1 MEGQLFTIFSKS
13 ITPLLFTMIVQFGLA
28 LDDLT
33 FPVPNSSTGGYA
45 ALGPKNLLYTM
56 EAHFGFAGHANDN
69 DYLRIEQY
77 RQALLQYLQEDQDTF
92 YLSSFAADQ
101 FATAAELLSRR
112 DELLLAGWD
121 FDRSGTLPARLYTL
135 AGVEALFGTNEDGQS
150 LPLAAGYADRW
161 VAVME
166 ALEERI
172 QPITELHLT
181 EPLDLLPFY
190 LQRFFAKLKQSSVK
204 IQLPSER
211 KIEGDS
217 DLAVLQRRLISA
229 DNKKVALKGDGSLL
243 ILRAK
248 RETDLAV
255 HMAKLFRRNQDW
267 KPVCLIPD
275 KSRVLDDALIQE
287 GIPCLGILSASLARP
302 TLQVLKLVTVFLWEP
317 IDPYKIL
324 EFVSLSL
331 KPLHN
336 ELAGA
341 IANSM
346 AQYPGLDSDGWK
358 TMINR
363 FFDKLEFRAQ
373 FDLQLKPL
381 AIREEFEFWF
391 GRKRYNVQDVVPVG
405 DVISIF
411 ERLHKWAYN
420 TFEEGGSEN
429 SSLVVLGEQANR
441 IVELLNALPETH
453 LNYLELER
461 IVKTIYEPAP
471 VEFRATECGSL
482 PYIHHPAAI
491 TAEVDQLLWWNFTQ
505 HEPDHFFSRWYNDER
520 TYLSTKAV
528 ELVGP
533 QEENGVMLWQ
543 RKNPILKTEKQL
555 ILVIPEWV
563 EGSVAHAHPLFGDLA
578 ATFEDLSP
586 ITWTIDG
593 EEVSTF
599 WEKFLEAPK
608 WSTVSKRNLGQP
620 APFIKISKAHQLATR
635 EKESLTSL
643 EDLFYYPY
651 QWVFKHAIKLRKST
665 ILSVVKENTLMGNLA
680 HRFFEQL
687 FNEDIRTWN
696 KAQVDGWVDQEAP
709 GLLKKEGAIFL
720 LYGREPEKVAFIKKV
735 KYAAWNLVHLIQ
747 QNGWEVEAT
756 ESRLEGTFQQIEV
769 RGRADL
775 VLKRAGEKTIL
786 YLKWR
791 GASRRE
797 RMIKNEEDLQLVMFS
812 KLIDHP
818 EQWAHT
824 AYYVMDRAR
833 LIARNTGAFQE
844 INPVVPDSDHSAVN
858 QKIYDKMGLTYA
870 WRLQQLQA
878 GQIEVRCERTYGDL
892 EDHYGEE
899 LLPLLEMKD
908 KDAPFDDYRTL
919 INLIE

>member
-1 MEGQLFTIFSKS
+1 
-13 ITPLLFTMIVQFGLA
+13 MIVQFGLA
-28 LDDLT
+28 LDDLS
-33 FPVPNSSTGGYA
+33 FPLPAASTGGYA
-45 ALGPKNLLYTM
+45 SLGPKNLLYTL
-56 EAHFGFAGHANDN
+56 ESHFGFAGHANDN

-77 RQALLQYLQEDQDTF
+77 RQALLQYLQEDQETF

-121 FDRSGTLPARLYTL
+121 FNRSGTLPARLYTL
-135 AGVEALFGTNEDGQS
+135 ASVEALFKEQEGEIPA

-161 VAVME
+161 ITIIETLGQRA
-166 ALEERI
+166 
-172 QPITELHLT
+172 QPIQELRLT
-181 EPLDLLPFY
+181 EPLELLPYY
-190 LQRFFAKLKQSSVK
+190 LQRFFAALQQAGVKL
-204 IQLPSER
+204 QLPR
-211 KIEGDS
+211 KDQAEGDT
-217 DLAVLQRRLISA
+217 DLAVLQRRLAAAS
-229 DNKKVALKGDGSLL
+229 KQKVSLKGDGSLL
-243 ILRAK
+243 ILRGK

-255 HMAKLFRRNQDW
+255 HMAKLFHKNEPWR
-267 KPVCLIPD
+267 PLCLIPD

-287 GIPCLGILSASLARP
+287 GVPCLGILSASLARP

-331 KPLHN
+331 KPLHHD
-336 ELAGA
+336 LAGA
-341 IANSM
+341 IASSM

-363 FFDKLEFRAQ
+363 FFDQLEFKAQ

-420 TFEEGGSEN
+420 TFEEGGNEN

-441 IVELLNALPETH
+441 IVDLLNALPETH

-482 PYIHHPAAI
+482 PYIHHPAAL
-491 TAEVDQLLWWNFTQ
+491 TAEADQLLWWNFTQ

-520 TYLSTKAV
+520 AYLADKEV
-528 ELVGP
+528 KLVGP
-533 QEENGVMLWQ
+533 KEENAVMLWQ
-543 RKNPILKTEKQL
+543 RKNPILKTKKQL
-555 ILVIPEWV
+555 VLVIPEWV
-563 EGSVAHAHPLFGDLA
+563 EGSVAHAHPLYGDLA

-586 ITWTIDG
+586 ITWNID
-593 EEVSTF
+593 EEESSAF
-599 WEKFLEAPK
+599 WEKFLLPPK
-608 WSTVSKRNLGQP
+608 WVTVELRNLGQP
-620 APFIKISKAHQLATR
+620 APFINISQAHPLATR
-635 EKESLTSL
+635 EIESLTSL

-687 FNEDIRTWN
+687 FDQDIGKWD
-696 KAQVDGWVDQEAP
+696 KSQVEYWIDQEAP
-709 GLLKKEGAIFL
+709 ELLKKEGAIFL

-756 ESRLEGTFQQIEV
+756 ELRMKGEFQQIEV

-775 VLKRAGEKTIL
+775 VLRRGAEKAIL
-786 YLKWR
+786 DLKWR

-797 RMIKNEEDLQLVMFS
+797 RMIKNEEDLQLVLYS
-812 KLIDHP
+812 RLVDDPKS
-818 EQWAHT
+818 WAHT

-833 LIARNTGAFQE
+833 LIARNTSAFQE
-844 INPVVPDSDHSAVN
+844 INPVAPGSDHTAVN
-858 QKIYDKMGLTYA
+858 QQIFDKMGLTYS

-892 EDHYGEE
+892 EDHYGAA

>member
-1 MEGQLFTIFSKS
+1 
-13 ITPLLFTMIVQFGLA
+13 MIVQFGLA
-28 LDDLT
+28 LDDLS
-33 FPVPNSSTGGYA
+33 FPVPSASTGGFA
-45 ALGPKNLLYTM
+45 TLGPKNLLYTM
-56 EAHFGFAGHANDN
+56 ESHFGFAGHANDN

-121 FDRSGTLPARLYTL
+121 FDQSGTLPARLYTL
-135 AGVEALFGTNEDGQS
+135 AGVEALFRIDADGQS

-161 VAVME
+161 VAVIKT
-166 ALEERI
+166 LGQRVHPI
-172 QPITELHLT
+172 QEVRLT

-190 LQRFFAKLKQSSVK
+190 LQRFFGALVKRGIKLQQQEPVV
-204 IQLPSER
+204 
-211 KIEGDS
+211 IEGKS
-217 DLAVLQRRLISA
+217 DLAILQRRLMVA
-229 DNKKVALKGDGSLL
+229 DKQKVTLTRDGSLM
-243 ILRAK
+243 ILRSK

-255 HMAKLFRRNQDW
+255 HMAKLFQKNENWR
-267 KPVCLIPD
+267 PLCLIPD

-287 GIPCLGILSASLARP
+287 GVPCLGILSASLARP

-331 KPLHN
+331 KPLHH

-341 IANSM
+341 IASSM

-358 TMINR
+358 SMINR
-363 FFDKLEFRAQ
+363 FFDQLEFRAQ

-420 TFEEGGSEN
+420 TFEEGGNEN

-482 PYIHHPAAI
+482 PYIHHPAAL
-491 TAEVDQLLWWNFTQ
+491 TSQTNQLLWWNFTQ

-520 TYLSTKAV
+520 VYLEKRAV
-528 ELVGP
+528 RLVGP
-533 QEENGVMLWQ
+533 KEENAVMLWQ
-543 RKNPILKTEKQL
+543 RKNPILKARKQL
-555 ILVIPEWV
+555 VLVIPAWV
-563 EGSVAHAHPLFGDLA
+563 EGSVAHAHPLYGDLA

-586 ITWTIDG
+586 ITWNID
-593 EEVSTF
+593 EEESCSF
-599 WEKFLEAPK
+599 WGKFLMPPR
-608 WSTVSKRNLGQP
+608 WSTVDLRSLGQP
-620 APFIKISKAHQLATR
+620 APFIQIGESYPLATR
-635 EKESLTSL
+635 DIESLTSL

-687 FNEDIRTWN
+687 FNEEIANWE
-696 KAQVDGWVDQEAP
+696 KSQVEQWIDQEAP
-709 GLLKKEGAIFL
+709 VLLKKEGAIFL

-735 KYAAWNLVHLIQ
+735 KYAAWNLVYLIQ
-747 QNGWEVEAT
+747 QNGWTVEAT
-756 ESRLEGTFQQIEV
+756 EARLLGEFQQIEV

-775 VLKRAGEKTIL
+775 VLRRGGEKAIL
-786 YLKWR
+786 DLKWR
-791 GASRRE
+791 GSSRRE
-797 RMIKNEEDLQLVMFS
+797 RMIKNEEDLQLVLYS
-812 KLIDHP
+812 RLVDNP
-818 EQWAHT
+818 QDWAHT

-833 LIARNTGAFQE
+833 LIARNTAAFQE
-844 INPVVPDSDHSAVN
+844 ITPVAPGSDHAAVN
-858 QKIYDKMGLTYA
+858 QQIFEKMELTYA
-870 WRLQQLQA
+870 WRLQQLEA

-892 EDHYGEE
+892 EDHYGAA

>member
-1 MEGQLFTIFSKS
+1 
-13 ITPLLFTMIVQFGLA
+13 MIVQFGLA
-28 LDDLT
+28 LDDVN
-33 FPVPNSSTGGYA
+33 FPMPSSSTGGYA
-45 ALGPKNLLYTM
+45 TLGPKNLLYTM

-135 AGVEALFGTNEDGQS
+135 ASVEALFRDSKTEGQR
-150 LPLAAGYADRW
+150 LPLAAGIADRW
-161 VAVME
+161 TAVIA
-166 ALEERI
+166 ALGHRVHPI
-172 QPITELHLT
+172 QEVRLT
-181 EPLDLLPFY
+181 EPLRLLPNY
-190 LQRFFAKLKQSSVK
+190 LQRFFDRLEEAGIMIHSPTEVQIK
-204 IQLPSER
+204 
-211 KIEGDS
+211 GDT
-217 DLAVLQRRLISA
+217 DLAVLQKRLSSA
-229 DNKKVALKGDGSLL
+229 AKNKVALKGDGSLM

-248 RETDLAV
+248 RETDLAAQ
-255 HMAKLFRRNQDW
+255 MAKLFRRNPDW
-267 KPVCLIPD
+267 RPLCLIPD

-287 GIPCLGILSASLARP
+287 GLPCSGILSASLARP

-336 ELAGA
+336 ELASA
-341 IANSM
+341 IAGSM

-405 DVISIF
+405 DVMAIF

-482 PYIHHPAAI
+482 PYIHHPAAL
-491 TAEVDQLLWWNFTQ
+491 TAETDQLLWWNFTQ

-520 TYLSTKAV
+520 TYLTSGGIQ
-528 ELVGP
+528 LVGP
-533 QEENGVMLWQ
+533 QEENAVMLWQ
-543 RKNPILKTEKQL
+543 RKNPILKVNKQL
-555 ILVIPEWV
+555 VLVIPEWV

-578 ATFEDLSP
+578 ATFEDLASV
-586 ITWTIDG
+586 TWTIDQ
-593 EEVSTF
+593 EETSAF
-599 WEKFLEAPK
+599 WGKFLEAPQ
-608 WSTVSKRNLGQP
+608 WNSIERRHLGQP
-620 APFIKISKAHQLATR
+620 APFIRINESHQLTAR
-635 EKESLTSL
+635 EVESLTSL

-687 FNEDIRTWN
+687 FNQDIRDWD
-696 KAQVDGWVDQEAP
+696 KGQVDAWIDKEAP

-756 ESRLEGTFQQIEV
+756 ESRLEGPFQKIAV

-775 VLKRAGEKTIL
+775 VLKRGEEKTIL
-786 YLKWR
+786 DLKWR
-791 GASRRE
+791 GATRRE
-797 RMIKNEEDLQLVMFS
+797 RMIKNEEDLQLVLYS
-812 KLIDHP
+812 KLIDDP
-818 EQWAHT
+818 TQWAHT

-833 LIARNTGAFQE
+833 LIARNTAAFQE
-844 INPVVPDSDHSAVN
+844 ITPVVPDSDHAAVN
-858 QKIYDKMGLTYA
+858 QNIFEKMGLTYS
-870 WRLQQLQA
+870 WRLQQLEA

>member
-1 MEGQLFTIFSKS
+1 
-13 ITPLLFTMIVQFGLA
+13 MIVQFGLA
-28 LDDLT
+28 LDDLS
-33 FPVPNSSTGGYA
+33 FPVPSSSVGGFA
-45 ALGPKNLLYTM
+45 TLGPKNLLYTM
-56 EAHFGFAGHANDN
+56 ESHLGFAGHANDN

-135 AGVEALFGTNEDGQS
+135 ASVEALFQSTGEDEAP
-150 LPLAAGYADRW
+150 LPLAAGYAGRW
-161 VAVME
+161 IAVIKT
-166 ALEERI
+166 LGQRI
-172 QPITELHLT
+172 QPIQEVRLT
-181 EPLDLLPFY
+181 EPLHLLPFY
-190 LQRFFAKLKQSSVK
+190 LQRFFTALQQEGVEL
-204 IQLPSER
+204 QLPTMQ
-211 KIEGDS
+211 KVEGDS
-217 DLAVLQRRLISA
+217 DLAVLQQRLLAA
-229 DNKKVALKGDGSLL
+229 DKEKINVKGDGSLL
-243 ILRAK
+243 ILRGK

-255 HMAKLFRRNQDW
+255 HMAKLFRKNKEWR
-267 KPVCLIPD
+267 PLCLIPD

-346 AQYPGLDSDGWK
+346 AQYPGLDSDGWQS
-358 TMINR
+358 MINR
-363 FFDKLEFRAQ
+363 FFDQLEFRAK
-373 FDLQLKPL
+373 FDLQLKPQ

-391 GRKRYNVQDVVPVG
+391 GRDRYNVQEVVPVG

-420 TFEEGGSEN
+420 TFEEGSNEN
-429 SSLVVLGEQANR
+429 SSLVVLGEQAKR
-441 IVELLNALPETH
+441 IGELLHALPETH
-453 LNYLELER
+453 LTYLELER

-471 VEFRATECGSL
+471 VKFRATECGSL
-482 PYIHHPAAI
+482 PYIHHPAAL
-491 TAEVDQLLWWNFTQ
+491 TAPTDQLIWWNFTQ
-505 HEPDHFFSRWYNDER
+505 HEPDHFFSRWYNNER
-520 TYLSTKAV
+520 DYLKARQV
-528 ELVGP
+528 QLVGP
-533 QEENGVMLWQ
+533 KEENAVMLWQ
-543 RKNPILKTEKQL
+543 RKNPILKAQQQL
-555 ILVIPEWV
+555 VLVIPDWV
-563 EGSVAHAHPLFGDLA
+563 EGSVAHAHPLYGDLA
-578 ATFEDLSP
+578 ATFEDLSS
-586 ITWTIDG
+586 ISWNID
-593 EEVSTF
+593 ETEASSF
-599 WEKFLEAPK
+599 WENFLKVPK
-608 WSTVSKRNLGQP
+608 WETVNLRQLGQP
-620 APFIKISKAHQLATR
+620 APFIFIGKEHQLPTR
-635 EKESLTSL
+635 EIESLTSL

-687 FNEDIRTWN
+687 FNEDIERWE
-696 KAQVDGWVDQEAP
+696 KSQVDQWIDQEAP

-747 QNGWEVEAT
+747 QNGWSVAGT
-756 ESRLEGTFQQIEV
+756 ELRLQGEFQQIEV

-775 VLKRAGEKTIL
+775 VLTRGTEKAIL
-786 YLKWR
+786 DLKWR

-797 RMIKNEEDLQLVMFS
+797 RMIKNGEDLQLVLYS
-812 KLIDHP
+812 KLVDDP
-818 EQWAHT
+818 KDWAHT

-833 LIARNTGAFQE
+833 LIARNTCAFEE
-844 INPVVPDSDHSAVN
+844 INAVLPDSDHSAVN
-858 QKIYDKMGLTYA
+858 QKIYEKMGLTYK
-870 WRLQQLQA
+870 WRLQQLGN

>member
-1 MEGQLFTIFSKS
+1 
-13 ITPLLFTMIVQFGLA
+13 MIVQFGLA
-28 LDDLT
+28 LDDLS
-33 FPVPNSSTGGYA
+33 FPVPSSSTGGFA
-45 ALGPKNLLYTM
+45 TLGPKNLLYTM
-56 EAHFGFAGHANDN
+56 ESHFGYAGHANDN

-121 FDRSGTLPARLYTL
+121 FDRKGTLPARLYTL
-135 AGVEALFGTNEDGQS
+135 ASVEALFRSEEENQAT

-161 VAVME
+161 VEVISTLGHRA
-166 ALEERI
+166 
-172 QPITELHLT
+172 QPIQEVSLTESLHL
-181 EPLDLLPFY
+181 LPYY
-190 LQRFFAKLKQSSVK
+190 LQRFFATLEQQGVQIKTPIAPKV
-204 IQLPSER
+204 
-211 KIEGDS
+211 EGDS
-217 DLAVLQRRLISA
+217 DLAILQKRLLAA
-229 DNKKVALKGDGSLL
+229 DKQKVDLKGDGSLL
-243 ILRAK
+243 ILRGK

-255 HMAKLFRRNQDW
+255 HMAKLFRKNDEWR
-267 KPVCLIPD
+267 PLCLIPD

-287 GIPCLGILSASLARP
+287 GTPCLGILSASLARP

-341 IANSM
+341 IASSM

-358 TMINR
+358 TKINR
-363 FFDKLEFRAQ
+363 FFDQLEFRAQ

-420 TFEEGGSEN
+420 TFEEGGNEN
-429 SSLVVLGEQANR
+429 SSLVVLGEQAKR

-471 VEFRATECGSL
+471 VEFKATECGSL
-482 PYIHHPAAI
+482 PYIHHPAAL
-491 TAEVDQLLWWNFTQ
+491 TANADQLLWWNFTQ

-520 TYLSTKAV
+520 TYLGGKQV
-528 ELVGP
+528 KLVGP
-533 QEENGVMLWQ
+533 QEENAVMLWQ
-543 RKNPILKTEKQL
+543 RKNPILKVKKQL
-555 ILVIPEWV
+555 ILVIPDWV
-563 EGSVAHAHPLFGDLA
+563 EGSVAHAHPLFGDLS
-578 ATFEDLSP
+578 ATFNDLSP
-586 ITWTIDG
+586 ISWNID
-593 EEVSTF
+593 EEESSLF
-599 WEKFLEAPK
+599 WESFLAVPK
-608 WSTVSKRNLGQP
+608 WKTVNLRKLGQP
-620 APFIKISKAHQLATR
+620 APFINIGKAHELATR
-635 EKESLTSL
+635 EVESLTSL

-687 FNEDIRTWN
+687 FNEDIGNWE
-696 KAQVDGWVDQEAP
+696 KAQVDQWIDREAP

-747 QNGWEVEAT
+747 QNGWSVDGT
-756 ESRLEGTFQQIEV
+756 ESRLQGGFQQIEV

-775 VLKRAGEKTIL
+775 VLKRGTEKAIL
-786 YLKWR
+786 DLKWR

-797 RMIKNEEDLQLVMFS
+797 RMIKNEEDLQLVLYS
-812 KLIDHP
+812 KLVDNP
-818 EQWAHT
+818 KDWAHT

-833 LIARNTGAFQE
+833 LIARNTAAFQE
-844 INPVVPDSDHSAVN
+844 INPVVPDSDHQAVN
-858 QKIYDKMGLTYA
+858 QKIFDKMGLTYN
-870 WRLQQLQA
+870 WRLQQLER

-892 EDHYGEE
+892 EDHYGAD